1 MLQLMVVSVGIG
13 CSLHVYVGCLLETRL
28 ARFPW
33 IDVMNRIE
41 EVCNIVVF
49 YVRDWDALGQLWNTP
64 PKTTTVT
71 LTRRGTLTLR
81 LTWDGLEWRDNR
93 EVMEAARVLQGFVKG
108 LVY

>member
-41 EVCNIVVF
+41 V
-49 YVRDWDALGQLWNTP
+49 
-64 PKTTTVT
+64 
-71 LTRRGTLTLR
+71 
-81 LTWDGLEWRDNR
+81 
-93 EVMEAARVLQGFVKG
+93 
-108 LVY
+108 